1 VTGREFAKLAQKH
14 LMPYLSGFALKDGY
28 VYALPV
34 DRLWRRFVLNPSG
47 FSRESFTIGC
57 AASPLYVPEAAH
69 SYPIGL
75 GDRLPVLAGQGDRW
89 WTWQPGDE
97 GSERAMMED
106 IRALMLD
113 VGVPFLNQFP
123 TPESVA
129 DTLIRHPSKADDPN
143 LLEELAYSLILAG
156 RLELAAEALDDLRRM
171 TLKDEERATW
181 WAELQSE
188 ENGPA
193 DEDWVITVGRRGD
206 SVAQALRRSAADA
219 VAILDA
225 WNEEQLAELRLR
237 RYA

>member
-1 VTGREFAKLAQKH
+1 
-14 LMPYLSGFALKDGY
+14 
-28 VYALPV
+28 
-34 DRLWRRFVLNPSG
+34 
-47 FSRESFTIGC
+47 
-57 AASPLYVPEAAH
+57 
-69 SYPIGL
+69 
-75 GDRLPVLAGQGDRW
+75 
-89 WTWQPGDE
+89 
-97 GSERAMMED
+97 
-106 IRALMLD
+106 MLD

>member
-1 VTGREFAKLAQKH
+1 MTGREFAKLARKH

-28 VYALPV
+28 VYVLPV

-97 GSERAMMED
+97 ESETAMMEE
-106 IRALMLD
+106 IRALVLD
-113 VGVPFLNQFP
+113 AGVPFLNQFP

-129 DTLIRHPSKADDPN
+129 ETLIRHPSKSDDPN
-143 LLEELAYSLILAG
+143 LVEELAYSLILAG
-156 RLELAAEALDDLRRM
+156 RPELAAETLDDLRRM
-171 TLKDEERATW
+171 TLEDEERATW

-188 ENGPA
+188 EKGPA
-193 DEDWVITVGRRGD
+193 EEDWVITVGRRGD
-206 SVAQALRRSAADA
+206 SVAQALRRSPAEA